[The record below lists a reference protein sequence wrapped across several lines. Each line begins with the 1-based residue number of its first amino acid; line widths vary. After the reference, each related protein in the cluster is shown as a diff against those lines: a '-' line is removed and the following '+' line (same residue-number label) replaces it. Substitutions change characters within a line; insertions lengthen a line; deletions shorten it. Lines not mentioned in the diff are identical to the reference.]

1 MKLIQ
6 IFYVLIVCSYASL
19 TSAQNQFLVEKIAE
33 GFDIPWAMVFLPS
46 GDLLINQREGK
57 VSKLNLDSGE
67 AIEIKGLPAI
77 LVEGQGGLFD
87 IKLSPNYHTDKSLY
101 MTYNKSVDGKGTT
114 VLAKAQ
120 LAEKTLINWQDIF
133 ISKARTDKQYH
144 YGGRI
149 AFDNNGHVFLSIGDR
164 GVRKNGQNTLSHAG
178 SIIRLNLDGSTP
190 DDNPFLGNNQVLDE
204 IWSYGH
210 RNPQGLF
217 FNPSTDQLWSN
228 EHGPRGGDELNLIL
242 SGKNY
247 GWAEV
252 SFGKEYWAP
261 LSVGDATER
270 DDVEKSLKTYI
281 PSIAPSSLL
290 VYSGKAFPEW
300 KHSLIAGALAL
311 EHINIISVDN
321 KTNQVIEQRLVEKEY
336 GRIRSITEDSNG
348 WLYFGNDNGEIFR
361 LKPN

>member
-6 IFYVLIVCSYASL
+6 IFYALIVCSYTSL
-19 TSAQNQFLVEKIAE
+19 TSAQNQFLVEKVAD
-33 GFDIPWAMVFLPS
+33 GFEIPWAMAFLPS
-46 GDLLINQREGK
+46 GELLINQREGK
-57 VSKLNLDSGE
+57 VSKLSIDNGQ

-87 IKLSPNYHTDKSLY
+87 IKLSPNYHTDKSIY
-101 MTYNKSVDGKGTT
+101 ITYNKSVDGEGTT

-120 LAEKTLINWQDIF
+120 LAENTLINWQDIF

-144 YGGRI
+144 YGGRFT
-149 AFDNNGHVFLSIGDR
+149 FDDNGHVFLSIGDR
-164 GVRKNGQNTLSHAG
+164 GVRKNGQNTLTHAG
-178 SIIRLNLDGSTP
+178 SIIRLNLDGSIP
-190 DDNPFLGNNQVLDE
+190 DDNQFIGNNQVLDE

-217 FNPSTDQLWSN
+217 YNPSTKQLWSN
-228 EHGPRGGDELNLIL
+228 EHGPRGGDELNRIL
-242 SGKNY
+242 PGKNY

-252 SFGKEYWAP
+252 SFGKEYWGP

-290 VYSGKAFPEW
+290 VYSGKAFTEW
-300 KHSLIAGALAL
+300 EGALIAGALAL
-311 EHINIISVDN
+311 EHINIISVDS
-321 KTNQVIEQRLVEKEY
+321 KTNQVIEQRLLEKDY

-348 WLYFGNDNGEIFR
+348 WLYFGNDNGEIYR